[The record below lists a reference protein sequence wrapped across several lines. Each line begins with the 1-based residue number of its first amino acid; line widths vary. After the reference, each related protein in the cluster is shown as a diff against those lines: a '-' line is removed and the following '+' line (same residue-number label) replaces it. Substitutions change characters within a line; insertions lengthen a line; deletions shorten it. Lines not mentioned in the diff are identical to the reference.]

1 VTEPSHEHHHAG
13 PSALADFLGLLT
25 RRKWIVLAS
34 AIVVLL
40 VAVALSLRQEKLYRA
55 SAQVLLNREN
65 LAATLSGSTDYQAF
79 QDPARFG
86 QTQANVAR
94 ARAVARR
101 TLDAAG
107 LPQRST
113 KSFLENSSASSQ
125 LGSDILSFNATDK
138 DPALAIRL
146 ANEYAQQFT
155 LYRRRLDTAPFVQA
169 LADVEARLGR
179 LRKSGARDSQLYTT
193 LSDKAQQLQTLETLK
208 TRTAT
213 LLNPAERADQV
224 QPKPVRNGLLGLMAG
239 LVLGL
244 GLAYGRDRLDTR
256 VRAADEVGES
266 LGLQLLGRVPE
277 PSRRSRRAQDLVV
290 LTEPNSVQAESFRIL
305 RTNVDIANHA
315 LAAKTIMVTSAL
327 EKEGKSTIAANLA
340 VAFARAGKAVSLV
353 DLDLR
358 RPSIARFFR
367 IEDAPGV
374 TDVALSGVEM
384 ADALRSIGVTTPSS
398 GDGAVSA
405 NGKLAVLP
413 SGSRPPDPGEFVGT
427 NALSKILE
435 LLRNETD
442 LVLIDAPP
450 LLHVGDSMTLSAK
463 IDAMILVTRLNVVRR
478 STLRELQRLLAVSPA
493 AKLGFVL
500 AGAEREATYGYGS
513 YYDY

>member
-13 PSALADFLGLLT
+13 PSALADFLGLLS
-25 RRKWIVLAS
+25 RRKWIVLTTT
-34 AIVVLL
+34 ILVVLA
-40 VAVALSLRQEKLYRA
+40 VVALSLRQEKLYRA
-55 SAQVLLNREN
+55 RTEVLLNREN
-65 LAATLSGSTDYQAF
+65 LAATLNGSTDYQAF
-79 QDPARFG
+79 QDPARFS

-94 ARAVARR
+94 ARAVARQ
-101 TLDAAG
+101 TLDAAD

-113 KSFLENSSASSQ
+113 SSFLDHSSASAQ
-125 LGSDILSFNATDK
+125 LGSDILTFTATDRNP
-138 DPALAIRL
+138 DLSIRL
-146 ANEYAQQFT
+146 ANEYARQFT

-169 LADVEARLGR
+169 LADVNARLR
-179 LRKSGARDSQLYTT
+179 QLRTSGATNSQLYTT

-213 LLNPAERADQV
+213 VLNPAERAVQV
-224 QPKPVRNGLLGLMAG
+224 QPRPLRNGLLGLIAG

-244 GLAYGRDRLDTR
+244 GFAYARDRLDTR

-266 LGLQLLGRVPE
+266 LGLPLLGRVPE
-277 PSRRSRRAQDLVV
+277 PSRRSSRDKDLVV

-315 LAAKTIMVTSAL
+315 VAAKTIMVTSAL
-327 EKEGKSTIAANLA
+327 EKEGKSTITANLA

-358 RPSIARFFR
+358 RPAVAQLFR
-367 IEDAPGV
+367 IDDSPGV

-384 ADALRSIGVTTPSS
+384 ADALRSISVNSS
-398 GDGAVSA
+398 RSHDAVVSA

-413 SGSRPPDPGEFVGT
+413 SGSRSPDPGEFIGT
-427 NALSKILE
+427 NALSQVLE
-435 LLRNETD
+435 RLRSETD

-463 IDAMILVTRLNVVRR
+463 IDAMIVVTRLNVVRR

-493 AKLGFVL
+493 SKLGFVL
-500 AGAEREATYGYGS
+500 AGAEREGAYGYGS
-513 YYDY
+513 YY